1 MQLGKIKERRDG
13 MDGVGVQ
20 RKGSKG
26 GLDKGKGTKAASG
39 PGVPFSSS
47 ATLILGTWNQRK
59 SPRRK
64 SVSPPPFPLPLP
76 SLKISLDNP
85 PPSSLLTIL
94 M

>member
-13 MDGVGVQ
+13 TDGVDVQ

-26 GLDKGKGTKAASG
+26 ELDKGKGTKAASE

-47 ATLILGTWNQRK
+47 ATLILGTWSQRK

-64 SVSPPPFPLPLP
+64 SVSPPPLPLPLP
-76 SLKISLDNP
+76 SLKISLANP
-85 PPSSLLTIL
+85 LLPL
-94 M
+94 C